1 MKFEIKPRQTE
12 NGIVTDIFMD
22 GRYISDSVTAFK
34 IAASNDEMLHI
45 TLTFIGEIDFCA
57 DDFEKVSQKEC
68 GMTQQ
73 YLYMPRKKQPPQK
86 DRKGLWQRLRQRG

>member
-34 IAASNDEMLHI
+34 IAASSNEMLHI
-45 TLTFIGEIDFCA
+45 TLTFIGEIDFYA
-57 DDFEKVSQKEC
+57 DDFEKVAQKDYGTSLFC
-68 GMTQQ
+68 MYKQ
-73 YLYMPRKKQPPQK
+73 RKKQPPQK
-86 DRKGLWQRLRQRG
+86 ERKGLWQRLRHRG

>member
-45 TLTFIGEIDFCA
+45 TLKFIGEIDFCA
-57 DDFEKVSQKEC
+57 DDLEKVVRRADENSL
-68 GMTQQ
+68 Q
-73 YLYMPRKKQPPQK
+73 YLYMPRKKQPTQK
-86 DRKGLWQRLRQRG
+86 DRKGLWQRLRHRG